1 MANSK
6 VGLTTNAITGTL
18 PIANGGTGATSTT
31 FTNLATNVTGNLPVA
46 NGGTGA
52 ATLAAAGIT
61 NAPMFRVFR
70 STSQSVVNS
79 TYTKIE
85 YDSESYDTDA
95 AFDSSTNYRFTAP
108 SAGKYY
114 FLSQLQ
120 YTATTD
126 GGQLRAQF
134 YVNGSAFHASL
145 RMQHTSPNTSDNF
158 MIMADVLSL
167 SASDY
172 VEVYGYQGEGGSRN
186 FESYKNYFLGYK
198 LIGV

>member
-1 MANSK
+1 MSK
-6 VGLTTNAITGTL
+6 IQVDTIDTRSGTATMTIGSTNTTT
-18 PIANGGTGATSTT
+18 IALKSGATL
-31 FTNLATNVTGNLPVA
+31 TNFPA
-46 NGGTGA
+46 NT
-52 ATLAAAGIT
+52 
-61 NAPMFRVFR
+61 PMFRVFR
-70 STSQSVVNS
+70 SSDQSVANS
-79 TYTKIE
+79 TYTKIQ

-114 FLSQLQ
+114 FLAQLQ

-134 YVNGSAFHASL
+134 YVNGSAFNANL
-145 RMQHTSPNTSDNF
+145 RMQHTSPNRSYNF
-158 MIMADVLSL
+158 VVMADVLSL

-172 VEVYGYQGEGGSRN
+172 VEVYGYQSQSGSRN

-198 LIGV
+198 LIGT

>member
-1 MANSK
+1 MSK
-6 VGLTTNAITGTL
+6 IQVDTIDTRSGTATMTIGSTNTTT
-18 PIANGGTGATSTT
+18 IALKSGATL
-31 FTNLATNVTGNLPVA
+31 TNFPDNT
-46 NGGTGA
+46 
-52 ATLAAAGIT
+52 
-61 NAPMFRVFR
+61 PMFRVFR
-70 STSQSVVNS
+70 SSDQSVANS
-79 TYTKIE
+79 TYTKIQ
-85 YDSESYDTDA
+85 YNSESYDTDA

-114 FLSQLQ
+114 FLAQLQ

-134 YVNGSAFHASL
+134 YVNGSAFNANL

-158 MIMADVLSL
+158 VVMADVLSL

-172 VEVYGYQGEGGSRN
+172 VEVFGYQSESGSRN

-198 LIGV
+198 LIGT

>member
-1 MANSK
+1 MSK
-6 VGLTTNAITGTL
+6 IQVDTIDTRSGTATMTIGSTNTTT
-18 PIANGGTGATSTT
+18 IALKSGATL
-31 FTNLATNVTGNLPVA
+31 TNFPA
-46 NGGTGA
+46 NT
-52 ATLAAAGIT
+52 
-61 NAPMFRVFR
+61 PMFRVFR
-70 STSQSVVNS
+70 SSDQSVANS
-79 TYTKIE
+79 TYTKIQ
-85 YDSESYDTDA
+85 YNSESYDTDA

-114 FLSQLQ
+114 FLAQLQ

-134 YVNGSAFHASL
+134 YVNGSAFNANL

-158 MIMADVLSL
+158 VVMADVLSL

-172 VEVYGYQGEGGSRN
+172 VEVFGYQSESGSRN

-198 LIGV
+198 LIGT